1 MPRTI
6 IGVMGPGD
14 PKDLELISLARQM
27 GRAVAESGWVLLT
40 GGRAAGVMEAASQGA
55 SQAGGLVVGIL
66 PDSDKSKASQFVDIA
81 IPSGMGSARNN
92 INVLASD
99 VVVAIGMGAGTA
111 SELALALKAG
121 KEVVLLAA
129 GESAG
134 QFFGGL
140 GAESVR
146 MAESPGEATG
156 IIKSILEKRVNK

>member
-14 PKDLELISLARQM
+14 PKDSELISLARQM

-66 PDSDKSKASQFVDIA
+66 PDSDKSKASQFLDIA

-134 QFFGGL
+134 QFVGGL

-146 MAESPGEATG
+146 VAENRQA
-156 IIKSILEKRVNK
+156 L